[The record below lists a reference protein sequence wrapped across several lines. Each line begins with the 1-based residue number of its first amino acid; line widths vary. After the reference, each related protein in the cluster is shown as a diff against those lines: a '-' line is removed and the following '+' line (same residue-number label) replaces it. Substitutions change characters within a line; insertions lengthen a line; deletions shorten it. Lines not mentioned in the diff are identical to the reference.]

1 YPIAVV
7 QYERADYSVG
17 NEEHLHWALIVIT
30 NEGDLTGPCWQVVDR
45 HYSDGRGV
53 VWELFDGNEVRL
65 KMTKKCLGGVKIGT
79 VKDKD
84 LEFFATVSAQSQA
97 PVPKFEGWNCR
108 DWVIEAIGHLA
119 LAQKGW
125 IATGGV
131 PDQAALLPALKRAS
145 AQT

>member
-1 YPIAVV
+1 MPKLLQGLFGHENEYPIAVV

-84 LEFFATVSAQSQA
+84 LEFFATVSAQSGA
-97 PVPKFEGWNCR
+97 VSIYLWNTRPVDPQ
-108 DWVIEAIGHLA
+108 I
-119 LAQKGW
+119 
-125 IATGGV
+125 
-131 PDQAALLPALKRAS
+131 PS
-145 AQT
+145 AGTQVRRLEL